1 MYMSIVHTLIHTC
14 RALRARRR
22 RTACFVRDLRFSM
35 SSLPHT
41 NGRPL
46 VKLVGVRP
54 YLRWCRFIS
63 WSIRTLAYLPLA
75 DVLVRRTVSCFPNRN
90 RFSLLHVTLEHI
102 PILAFLV
109 DDVRPESFLH
119 IVAGHVMES
128 RRVGP
133 AISRIVSNTL
143 RKFMSRTESKDS
155 LCGAIQLPSSPLTFP

>member
-1 MYMSIVHTLIHTC
+1 M
-14 RALRARRR
+14 
-22 RTACFVRDLRFSM
+22 ACFVRDLRFST

-63 WSIRTLAYLPLA
+63 WSIRTLACLPLVA
-75 DVLVRRTVSCFPNRN
+75 VLVRCTVSRFPNCN
-90 RFSLLHVTLEHI
+90 GFSLLHLPLKHI
-102 PILAFLV
+102 AILAFLV
-109 DDVRPESFLH
+109 DDVAPESFLH

-133 AISRIVSNTL
+133 AISRSVRDAL
-143 RKFMSRTESKDS
+143 RNFMSRTESKDS
-155 LCGAIQLPSSPLTFP
+155 LCGAIELPSCPLALPSAYMFLGMHRDHIP